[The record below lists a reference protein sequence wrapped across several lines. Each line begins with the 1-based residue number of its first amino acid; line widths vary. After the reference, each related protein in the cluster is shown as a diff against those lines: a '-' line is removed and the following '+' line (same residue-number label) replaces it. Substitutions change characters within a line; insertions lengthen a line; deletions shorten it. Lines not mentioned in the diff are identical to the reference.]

1 MSVSAGTILLIE
13 PDSQVADQ
21 VKAQLASAGY
31 KVVWSRGAQAAIHA
45 VDQKTPQLII
55 MELVLANHGGI
66 EFLYEF
72 RSYAEWRTVPVII
85 FSRLQRREAGL
96 TDQALAELGVTEYL
110 YKPETSLQRLLQ
122 RVQASLTAGRPA

>member
-1 MSVSAGTILLIE
+1 MSVGAGTILLIE

-21 VKAQLASAGY
+21 VKAQLVSAGY
-31 KVVWSRGAQAAIHA
+31 EVVWSRGAQAAIHA

-96 TDQALAELGVTEYL
+96 TDQALVELGVTEYL